1 MAEIKRSRAGQSFL
15 TKPIGVVDVTTGADK
30 AYAAKAETKRRIGE
44 IAFDFAKKI
53 QVSEGRE
60 WASEI
65 LVEDENGLRG
75 YEKIPS
81 HLGSYGQQEANR
93 IYQKR
98 YMDAFQNDTR
108 AFAKQLRLE
117 EKDPVRYEELF
128 NDYVKQSLT
137 DIAAQGGGDVAAIV
151 APNLYNIGKLHVND
165 IQAKALVVKEQQAKA
180 DYLSI
185 VDMRMSDLAGLEGSD
200 RKFAYDALIADINDS
215 AIRDYGFT
223 AAQVV
228 ALLDNAADENAL
240 SAFNEE
246 AKGLSYSSLIAIQD
260 RQQWPNLIKAGQFKE
275 TINLI
280 GKFDAT
286 RLSEFNTRV
295 SGIAQDRKV
304 LDGQSNVVESLI
316 SGLKTGGLINDSI
329 TRNSMDEV
337 LRYTTPFDAL
347 RPSQKQA
354 DIENNAGVPSSSL
367 HTLAGSAR
375 AGFTNPADI
384 ISFSKRLAQIDAAQS
399 AKGRGLR
406 EYFGGDL
413 GKDMEA
419 LFSFTKAMG
428 RMGDED
434 LVRAYQG
441 RFERNS
447 LENLQVARR
456 NAGFEGR
463 DDASLRDISEAYI
476 EDKLSDLPYA
486 AREEAVTQVGYML
499 TFETPGDIAEAVKDF
514 ASRAYRPSEFYELY
528 SENNDYSKYIN
539 GPEVYFNNEE
549 LKVLRAVMMNV
560 GRQTGADRFLE
571 PIQSSASG
579 ATWMVYELDN
589 RGAKNFIFDSNG
601 QPAVLYSPNFKKSYA
616 AQKEARIAELQFM
629 RNTAV
634 NKIDDEP
641 LESVM
646 RIID

>member
-641 LESVM
+641 LQSVM